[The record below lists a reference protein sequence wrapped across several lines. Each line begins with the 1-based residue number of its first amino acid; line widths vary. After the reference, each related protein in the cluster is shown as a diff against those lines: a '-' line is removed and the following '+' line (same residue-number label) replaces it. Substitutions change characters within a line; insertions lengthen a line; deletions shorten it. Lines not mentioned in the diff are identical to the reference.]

1 MSPHYE
7 MNSAAMK
14 LKNKILVVNYD
25 NHSFLSNSNLTIA
38 LFCVIVNMLFLKE
51 RNGVGLTRIAS
62 SEK

>member
-1 MSPHYE
+1 
-7 MNSAAMK
+7 MK

-25 NHSFLSNSNLTIA
+25 NHSFLSNSYLAIA

-51 RNGVGLTRIAS
+51 RNGAGLTGIAS